1 MFISFSN
8 LVQSGKTALHLAAER
23 NLGAVATL
31 LLEQGANT
39 NIADKVCLPVYVITI
54 LVGKFDLLFD
64 NCVNYADYGVK
75 FIGRL
80 ISYLIIP

>member
-1 MFISFSN
+1 MFISFLN

-39 NIADKVCLPVYVITI
+39 NIADNVRLPVYVITI
-54 LVGKFDLLFD
+54 
-64 NCVNYADYGVK
+64 
-75 FIGRL
+75 
-80 ISYLIIP
+80 

>member
-8 LVQSGKTALHLAAER
+8 LVQSGKTALHLAAEK
-23 NLGAVATL
+23 NLAAVATL

-39 NIADKVCLPVYVITI
+39 NIADNVRLPISVITI
-54 LVGKFDLLFD
+54 YFLM

-80 ISYLIIP
+80 ICYLIIP